1 MPPIPGMR
9 TSSIRQ
15 SALASW
21 SEAKNSSAE
30 ANALTA
36 NPSDLSNPERA
47 SRTDSSSSTTEIRWT
62 ATKED
67 DHFLRQVSIIP
78 WYKCGRIGRVSP
90 RPPGIQRTR
99 ANVNERQRRAESQPG
114 QRQPIPRF
122 IRRVNIP
129 EATLLDPAGP
139 GRNRPPTFQLPTARI
154 LTTTR
159 LPP

>member
-90 RPPGIQRTR
+90 RPPGIQRTT
-99 ANVNERQRRAESQPG
+99 ANVNERQRRAESRPG

-122 IRRVNIP
+122 ILRVNIP
-129 EATLLDPAGP
+129 EATLLDPGGP
-139 GRNRPPTFQLPTARI
+139 GRTRPTHASAADRQNPTSTQAAP
-154 LTTTR
+154 
-159 LPP
+159 

>member
-36 NPSDLSNPERA
+36 NPSDLSNPQRA

-78 WYKCGRIGRVSP
+78 WYKGGRIGRLSA
-90 RPPGIQRTR
+90 RPHRVQGPQ
-99 ANVNERQRRAESQPG
+99 ADVNER
-114 QRQPIPRF
+114 
-122 IRRVNIP
+122 V
-129 EATLLDPAGP
+129 
-139 GRNRPPTFQLPTARI
+139 
-154 LTTTR
+154 
-159 LPP
+159 